1 MAIVAA
7 IKNLFY
13 FFQKAEQSNANYH
26 EDFMAMLEVIKEYGG
41 TGLMTHFPN
50 MLKREIKA
58 DGTDMSNATNEQM
71 KEGKK
76 ANRKKFLAT
85 LMLSGEN
92 GAKYN
97 DLKRGMKE
105 NFVTG
110 TSTYPESP
118 EAVLQ
123 ILNAYVLP
131 AGWNKHR
138 QEAGAAHEEGAMFA
152 QTGDGGDNSWKSRQ
166 TCYKCREK
174 GHIARECPLNEE
186 KQDQMHATIE
196 EEAVADE
203 EDTDN
208 GENIFVQKKEG
219 GVVDRNWV
227 LLDSQSTI
235 DQVSNPAMLTNI
247 RKAKIPSKIH
257 YNVGS
262 TCSVLEGNFGS
273 ITVKHSPYGIANV
286 LLLNGAKQRHR
297 VMYGSE
303 DCGGVFQVH
312 TNEGIVEF
320 KPSAQGLH

>member
-1 MAIVAA
+1 
-7 IKNLFY
+7 
-13 FFQKAEQSNANYH
+13 
-26 EDFMAMLEVIKEYGG
+26 
-41 TGLMTHFPN
+41 
-50 MLKREIKA
+50 
-58 DGTDMSNATNEQM
+58 M

-76 ANRKKFLAT
+76 AVREKFLAA
-85 LMLSGEN
+85 LMLSGAN
-92 GAKYN
+92 GATYN

-118 EAVLQ
+118 EAVLR
-123 ILNAYVLP
+123 ILNACVPP

-138 QEAGAAHEEGAMFA
+138 QETGAANKEGAMFA

-166 TCYKCREK
+166 TCYKCGEK

-203 EDTDN
+203 IDTDN

-227 LLDSQSTI
+227 LLGSQSTI

-257 YNVGS
+257 CNAGS
-262 TCSVLEGNFGS
+262 TCSVLEGN
-273 ITVKHSPYGIANV
+273 YRA
-286 LLLNGAKQRHR
+286 LR
-297 VMYGSE
+297 
-303 DCGGVFQVH
+303 
-312 TNEGIVEF
+312 
-320 KPSAQGLH
+320 